1 MIRDRVSARDAI
13 AIKALANPPN
23 ISIEFTVFPI
33 NTIAIIATP
42 PYRIGTCM
50 LPNRGNAKSGPYDP
64 NAMSGID
71 ATASMSGLN
80 HPPIL
85 FRSSTKPTTKAM
97 IVVAST
103 AITQSCCE
111 NAYKTR
117 HPAAMPNIMAG
128 PPGRGTITLPGV
140 CAFGI
145 VYIFTP
151 FLIRW
156 LKNKK
161 ITVPNAHTPGNVMVP
176 RPGGPAIML
185 GIAAGCLVLY
195 AFSQQ
200 DWVIA
205 VLATTIIAFV
215 VGLVDDLKRMGG
227 WFKPLMLAV
236 ASIPLIALGS
246 YGPDLAFP
254 LFGSIHV
261 PILYGGVAIIAIVLM
276 GNTVNSI
283 DIFGGLASAFIA
295 IASLALTLSL
305 IILQNYEVA
314 IASAI
319 LVSASIAY
327 YKFHK
332 IPCLIFPGDSGALA
346 LGAAYGA
353 IAIVGGVEII
363 AAVAMLPAVV
373 NSFLFL
379 SATKRIIEYRN
390 ITKKS
395 VALDK
400 DFKLFATS
408 EKGAIPSLISIILA
422 GDKPKTDAQL
432 VKILLRFAVLSG
444 CMAVV
449 TAFMMLVTLP

>member
-1 MIRDRVSARDAI
+1 M
-13 AIKALANPPN
+13 
-23 ISIEFTVFPI
+23 
-33 NTIAIIATP
+33 
-42 PYRIGTCM
+42 
-50 LPNRGNAKSGPYDP
+50 
-64 NAMSGID
+64 
-71 ATASMSGLN
+71 
-80 HPPIL
+80 
-85 FRSSTKPTTKAM
+85 
-97 IVVAST
+97 
-103 AITQSCCE
+103 
-111 NAYKTR
+111 
-117 HPAAMPNIMAG
+117 
-128 PPGRGTITLPGV
+128 
-140 CAFGI
+140 
-145 VYIFTP
+145 
-151 FLIRW
+151 
-156 LKNKK
+156 
-161 ITVPNAHTPGNVMVP
+161 
-176 RPGGPAIML
+176 
-185 GIAAGCLVLY
+185 
-195 AFSQQ
+195 
-200 DWVIA
+200 
-205 VLATTIIAFV
+205 
-215 VGLVDDLKRMGG
+215 
-227 WFKPLMLAV
+227 
-236 ASIPLIALGS
+236 
-246 YGPDLAFP
+246 
-254 LFGSIHV
+254 
-261 PILYGGVAIIAIVLM
+261 
-276 GNTVNSI
+276 
-283 DIFGGLASAFIA
+283 
-295 IASLALTLSL
+295 
-305 IILQNYEVA
+305 A

>member
-1 MIRDRVSARDAI
+1 
-13 AIKALANPPN
+13 
-23 ISIEFTVFPI
+23 
-33 NTIAIIATP
+33 
-42 PYRIGTCM
+42 
-50 LPNRGNAKSGPYDP
+50 
-64 NAMSGID
+64 
-71 ATASMSGLN
+71 
-80 HPPIL
+80 
-85 FRSSTKPTTKAM
+85 
-97 IVVAST
+97 
-103 AITQSCCE
+103 
-111 NAYKTR
+111 
-117 HPAAMPNIMAG
+117 
-128 PPGRGTITLPGV
+128 
-140 CAFGI
+140 
-145 VYIFTP
+145 
-151 FLIRW
+151 
-156 LKNKK
+156 
-161 ITVPNAHTPGNVMVP
+161 
-176 RPGGPAIML
+176 
-185 GIAAGCLVLY
+185 
-195 AFSQQ
+195 
-200 DWVIA
+200 
-205 VLATTIIAFV
+205 
-215 VGLVDDLKRMGG
+215 
-227 WFKPLMLAV
+227 
-236 ASIPLIALGS
+236 
-246 YGPDLAFP
+246 
-254 LFGSIHV
+254 
-261 PILYGGVAIIAIVLM
+261 M

-379 SATKRIIEYRN
+379 SATKRIVEYRN

-422 GDKPKTDAQL
+422 GGKPKTDAQL

>member
-1 MIRDRVSARDAI
+1 M
-13 AIKALANPPN
+13 K
-23 ISIEFTVFPI
+23 
-33 NTIAIIATP
+33 
-42 PYRIGTCM
+42 
-50 LPNRGNAKSGPYDP
+50 
-64 NAMSGID
+64 
-71 ATASMSGLN
+71 
-80 HPPIL
+80 
-85 FRSSTKPTTKAM
+85 
-97 IVVAST
+97 
-103 AITQSCCE
+103 Q
-111 NAYKTR
+111 
-117 HPAAMPNIMAG
+117 
-128 PPGRGTITLPGV
+128 
-140 CAFGI
+140 
-145 VYIFTP
+145 
-151 FLIRW
+151 
-156 LKNKK
+156 
-161 ITVPNAHTPGNVMVP
+161 
-176 RPGGPAIML
+176 
-185 GIAAGCLVLY
+185 LY
-195 AFSQQ
+195 A
-200 DWVIA
+200 
-205 VLATTIIAFV
+205 
-215 VGLVDDLKRMGG
+215 
-227 WFKPLMLAV
+227 
-236 ASIPLIALGS
+236 
-246 YGPDLAFP
+246 
-254 LFGSIHV
+254 
-261 PILYGGVAIIAIVLM
+261 GVAIIAIVLM

-422 GDKPKTDAQL
+422 GGKPKTDAQL

>member
-1 MIRDRVSARDAI
+1 M
-13 AIKALANPPN
+13 
-23 ISIEFTVFPI
+23 TVYDYH
-33 NTIAIIATP
+33 AII
-42 PYRIGTCM
+42 
-50 LPNRGNAKSGPYDP
+50 
-64 NAMSGID
+64 
-71 ATASMSGLN
+71 
-80 HPPIL
+80 
-85 FRSSTKPTTKAM
+85 
-97 IVVAST
+97 VA
-103 AITQSCCE
+103 AVSC
-111 NAYKTR
+111 
-117 HPAAMPNIMAG
+117 
-128 PPGRGTITLPGV
+128 V
-140 CAFGI
+140 SAFGI

-161 ITVPNAHTPGNVMVP
+161 ITVPNAHTSGNVMVP

-205 VLATTIIAFV
+205 VLATTTIAFV
-215 VGLVDDLKRMGG
+215 VGLIDDLKRMGG

-246 YGPDLAFP
+246 YGPDLVFP

-261 PILYGGVAIIAIVLM
+261 PILYAGVAIIAIVLM

-422 GDKPKTDAQL
+422 GGKPKTDAQL

>member
-1 MIRDRVSARDAI
+1 
-13 AIKALANPPN
+13 
-23 ISIEFTVFPI
+23 
-33 NTIAIIATP
+33 
-42 PYRIGTCM
+42 
-50 LPNRGNAKSGPYDP
+50 
-64 NAMSGID
+64 
-71 ATASMSGLN
+71 
-80 HPPIL
+80 
-85 FRSSTKPTTKAM
+85 
-97 IVVAST
+97 
-103 AITQSCCE
+103 
-111 NAYKTR
+111 
-117 HPAAMPNIMAG
+117 
-128 PPGRGTITLPGV
+128 
-140 CAFGI
+140 
-145 VYIFTP
+145 
-151 FLIRW
+151 
-156 LKNKK
+156 
-161 ITVPNAHTPGNVMVP
+161 
-176 RPGGPAIML
+176 ML

-295 IASLALTLSL
+295 DCIYNALTLSL

-353 IAIVGGVEII
+353 IAIVGGVDYSCSGH
-363 AAVAMLPAVV
+363 VA
-373 NSFLFL
+373 N
-379 SATKRIIEYRN
+379 
-390 ITKKS
+390 
-395 VALDK
+395 
-400 DFKLFATS
+400 KL
-408 EKGAIPSLISIILA
+408 
-422 GDKPKTDAQL
+422 
-432 VKILLRFAVLSG
+432 
-444 CMAVV
+444 
-449 TAFMMLVTLP
+449 